1 MPASLPRT
9 EHTEACITF
18 TDQVPAGLAADSA
31 GPRNQKVLVFLFDPT
46 PGDPMSDETPLPD
59 GFESITGCAPP

>member
-31 GPRNQKVLVFLFDPT
+31 GPRNQKVLVFLFDPR
-46 PGDPMSDETPLPD
+46 
-59 GFESITGCAPP
+59 